1 MQLINRVH
9 RIRVSV
15 VPDSE
20 YLRAMYQ
27 FVLENINEYELI
39 PDPDKDSG
47 HRTIRVRVAAL
58 LSAYDKV
65 VYGMKSGEKTS
76 VELGWNDL
84 MAKITDPRVSFWAAL
99 TRAATS
105 GKLPYGL
112 LVCPMQIAGC
122 AHRFAREL
130 RSRIRNVREEYLYF
144 PSEK

>member
-1 MQLINRVH
+1 
-9 RIRVSV
+9 
-15 VPDSE
+15 
-20 YLRAMYQ
+20 MYQ